1 MNYDC
6 RPDFCSVGRSDAGLV
21 MKFHIIQPLC
31 LCLLL
36 VPTAVLADYQDDIG
50 YRALE
55 EGHKLIS
62 RGSGLRV
69 GQVEA
74 PIDQAYMPDRLQL
87 DFLGKQIFPLN
98 LLNTSGHATR

>member
-1 MNYDC
+1 
-6 RPDFCSVGRSDAGLV
+6 
-21 MKFHIIQPLC
+21 MKLHIFQPLC
-31 LCLLL
+31 FALLL

-55 EGHKLIS
+55 DGHRLIS
-62 RGSGLRV
+62 HGAGLRV

-74 PIDQAYMPDRLQL
+74 PIDQAYMPDRTQV

-98 LLNTSGHATR
+98 LLNTSGHATMVGRLFYGSGGSAPKD